1 MSVLHF
7 KARPWTIFDP
17 AIKSHR
23 RWYSEFVTHRGWG
36 NCPYRF
42 IVPEDHG
49 DLITMIQRKLV
60 EYYVQREFAP
70 LVKIVVKK
78 PQKRA
83 RKKVI
88 L

>member
-60 EYYVQREFAP
+60 EYYVQREFFP
-70 LVKIVVKK
+70 SIKIVVKK
-78 PQKRA
+78 TQKRA